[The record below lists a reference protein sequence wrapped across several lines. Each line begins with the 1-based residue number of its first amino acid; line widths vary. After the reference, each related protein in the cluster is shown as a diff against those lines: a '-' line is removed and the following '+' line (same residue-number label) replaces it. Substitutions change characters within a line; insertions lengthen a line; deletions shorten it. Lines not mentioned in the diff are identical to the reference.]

1 MYKEDTSITI
11 KTGVKNMSQKEVVN
25 LLRQTVWAKDR
36 KKEAIIKSLNHS
48 ICYGAF
54 TKNGQQVGF
63 ARVIT
68 DYATH
73 FYICDVVVKKEFR
86 NKGIGRQLLKTI
98 TENEDLKPL
107 LGMLI
112 TENAEKFYE
121 PFGFTKNPICFMTN
135 K

>member
-11 KTGVKNMSQKEVVN
+11 KTGVENMSQKEVVN
-25 LLRQTVWAKDR
+25 LLGQTVWAKER
-36 KKEAIIKSLNHS
+36 KKEAIIKSLNNS
-48 ICYGAF
+48 IRYGAF

-63 ARVIT
+63 AGVIT

-73 FYICDVVVKKEFR
+73 FCICDVVVKKEFR
-86 NKGIGRQLLKTI
+86 NKDRQLLKTI

>member
-11 KTGVKNMSQKEVVN
+11 KTRAENMSQKEVAN
-25 LLRQTVWAKDR
+25 LLRQTVWVKER
-36 KKEAIIKSLNHS
+36 KKEAIIKSLNNS

-73 FYICDVVVKKEFR
+73 FCICDIVVKKEFC
-86 NKGIGRQLLKTI
+86 NKGRQLLKTI

-121 PFGFTKNPICFMTN
+121 PFGFTKNLICFML
-135 K
+135 

>member
-1 MYKEDTSITI
+1 MTPIRRRI
-11 KTGVKNMSQKEVVN
+11 FIV
-25 LLRQTVWAKDR
+25 
-36 KKEAIIKSLNHS
+36 KEAIIKSLNNS

-86 NKGIGRQLLKTI
+86 DKGIGRQLLKTI

-121 PFGFTKNPICFMTN
+121 PFSFTKNPICFMTN

>member
-1 MYKEDTSITI
+1 
-11 KTGVKNMSQKEVVN
+11 
-25 LLRQTVWAKDR
+25 L
-36 KKEAIIKSLNHS
+36 
-48 ICYGAF
+48 
-54 TKNGQQVGF
+54 
-63 ARVIT
+63 IT

-73 FYICDVVVKKEFR
+73 FCICDVVVKKEFR
-86 NKGIGRQLLKTI
+86 NRDRQLLKTI

-112 TENAEKFYE
+112 TENAKKIYK

>member
-1 MYKEDTSITI
+1 MGE
-11 KTGVKNMSQKEVVN
+11 
-25 LLRQTVWAKDR
+25 RA
-36 KKEAIIKSLNHS
+36 KKETIIKSLNNS

>member
-11 KTGVKNMSQKEVVN
+11 KTGVENMSQKEVVN
-25 LLRQTVWAKDR
+25 LLRQTVWAKER
-36 KKEAIIKSLNHS
+36 KKEAINKSLNNS

-86 NKGIGRQLLKTI
+86 N
-98 TENEDLKPL
+98 
-107 LGMLI
+107 
-112 TENAEKFYE
+112 
-121 PFGFTKNPICFMTN
+121 
-135 K
+135 

>member
-1 MYKEDTSITI
+1 MKICP
-11 KTGVKNMSQKEVVN
+11 QKEVVN
-25 LLRQTVWAKDR
+25 LLRQTVWAKNR
-36 KKEAIIKSLNHS
+36 KKEAIIKSLNNS

-54 TKNGQQVGF
+54 TKNRQQVGF

>member
-1 MYKEDTSITI
+1 MYKEDTSFTI
-11 KTGVKNMSQKEVVN
+11 KTGVENMSPKEVVN

-36 KKEAIIKSLNHS
+36 KKEAIIKSLNNS

-86 NKGIGRQLLKTI
+86 NKGIGR
-98 TENEDLKPL
+98 
-107 LGMLI
+107 
-112 TENAEKFYE
+112 
-121 PFGFTKNPICFMTN
+121 
-135 K
+135 